1 MDEALNLTSTS
12 LEENSR
18 QTCDMG
24 LNPSRARHHP
34 WHPALQAALHLR
46 GPGCIYVLHGAPDAL
61 SPYALKPRTEFI
73 SGKYQLF
80 ISIKL
85 L

>member
-34 WHPALQAALHLR
+34 WHPALQAALHPGVTPAALALP
-46 GPGCIYVLHGAPDAL
+46 GPPPCPDHQLPMSHFYSTVLQGP
-61 SPYALKPRTEFI
+61 
-73 SGKYQLF
+73 QV
-80 ISIKL
+80 
-85 L
+85 